1 MQNKEEIEN
10 TENDFTTDTIMESE
24 NIEKAAEEEIIEL
37 SDLEKT
43 QIELVE
49 IKEKYLRLYSDFD
62 NFRKRTAK
70 EKIDLTQTASASL
83 IIDLLSTVDDYQ
95 RAEANASEGEISEG
109 VKLIFSK
116 LINTLQ
122 NKGLKEMDAKGQKF
136 DADLHEAI
144 TQFPSPTEADKGNV
158 FDVVEKG
165 YFLNDKVIR
174 FAKVVVA
181 N

>member
-1 MQNKEEIEN
+1 MHNKEENEN
-10 TENDFTTDTIMESE
+10 TENELVTDTIENENTES
-24 NIEKAAEEEIIEL
+24 ITEETTVEL

-43 QIELVE
+43 QIELAE

-70 EKIDLTQTASASL
+70 EKIDLIQTASSSL
-83 IIDLLSTVDDYQ
+83 IVDLLSTLDDYQ
-95 RAEANASEGEISEG
+95 RAEANATEGEISEG
-109 VKLIFSK
+109 IQLIFSK
-116 LINTLQ
+116 LMNTLQ

-136 DADLHEAI
+136 DADFHEAI
-144 TQFPSPTEADKGNV
+144 TQFPAPTEADKGNV

-165 YFLNDKVIR
+165 YILNDKVIR